1 MTGLEAAPNMLPALR
16 WAQILKK
23 FGTAFMVRSPLGCR
37 LTRIARRGFHRLG
50 LVPAVFFC
58 QAVVEGGANMRE

>member
-23 FGTAFMVRSPLGCR
+23 FGTAFMVRSPSMQLKRASLDAGSIGSASCR
-37 LTRIARRGFHRLG
+37 PFSFARLWSRGELT
-50 LVPAVFFC
+50 
-58 QAVVEGGANMRE
+58 